1 MSESLKV
8 RVGGNMKKQGVIFFL
23 LSGVSFICLL
33 ITRFLLGGWVDYL
46 WIPLGFFV
54 VFLGLGLWSFRNL
67 YREFWQV
74 KTTKEGLSM
83 GASILLTLVLLIAV
97 NFLGAR
103 NYKTFD
109 FSAAQVNSLSDQ
121 TRLILKNLKSEIQ
134 VLYFYKKGAEGVE
147 DARAQ
152 FVLLLKKYQDE
163 SSKVKLQFVEVNENP
178 KLAQEYSV
186 NQGGGV
192 VFVDYQGRR
201 NKIQKID
208 EQELTGAIVKVTREK
223 DKKIYYVIGH
233 GERDLEDGRELTG
246 ANLFKKLLEGNRY
259 SVQALHLNQNPVIP
273 DDTDVLMI
281 LGAEQAYMDHEL
293 TAIED
298 YLKKGGNV
306 FFAVKYVK
314 ETGLSKLLEK
324 LGVSIQGNHIV
335 QVLDTP
341 LGKVV
346 NPQATPVTEFS
357 SSNLITKPFGQ
368 GQFVLMRM
376 PAAIMKGSLPN
387 GISYEEILK
396 TDKASLAYQDLGF
409 KGAAVAGPFVTGALL
424 KGPLVSGAKEF
435 QMIVYSDAEFASNQL
450 LYKNLN
456 RDLALNTVSYLAK
469 EENIISISP
478 KEVNVTQLQMTDT
491 QFYIFIFAFII
502 PLPLLLIGTSTFIW
516 YRRRFA

>member
-1 MSESLKV
+1 
-8 RVGGNMKKQGVIFFL
+8 MKKQSVIFFL
-23 LSGVSFICLL
+23 LSGISLICLL

-83 GASILLTLVLLIAV
+83 GATILLTLVLLVAV

-103 NYKTFD
+103 KYKTFD
-109 FSAAQVNSLSDQ
+109 FSASQINSLSDQ
-121 TRLILKNLKSEIQ
+121 TKVLLKNLKTDLQ

-152 FVLLLKKYQDE
+152 FVMLLKKYQDE
-163 SSKVKLQFVEVNENP
+163 SSLVKLQFVEVNENP

-223 DKKIYYVIGH
+223 DKKIYYVVGH

-259 SVQALHLNQNPVIP
+259 SVQALHLNQTPLVP
-273 DDTDVLMI
+273 EDADVLI
-281 LGAEQAYMDHEL
+281 VLGAEQAYMDHEIS
-293 TAIED
+293 AIED

-306 FFAVKYVK
+306 FFAVKYAK
-314 ETGLSKLLEK
+314 ETGLNKLLEK
-324 LGVSIQGNHIV
+324 LGLSIQGNHIV
-335 QVLDTP
+335 QILETP

-346 NPQATPVTEFS
+346 NPQATPVTDFS
-357 SSNLITKPFGQ
+357 NSQLITKPFGQ

-376 PAAIMKGSLPN
+376 PASITKTNSPS
-387 GISYEEILK
+387 GITFEELLK
-396 TDKASLAYQDLGF
+396 TDKSTVAYLDLGF
-409 KGAAVAGPFVTGALL
+409 KGAAQPGPFVTGALL
-424 KGPLVSGAKEF
+424 KGSLASGAKDF
-435 QMIVYSDAEFASNQL
+435 QMVVFSDAEFASNQL

-456 RDLALNTVSYLAK
+456 RDLALNTVSFLAK

-478 KEVNVTQLQMTDT
+478 KEVNVTQLQMSDT
-491 QFYIFIFAFII
+491 QFYIFIFGFII
-502 PLPLLLIGTSTFIW
+502 PLPLLLIGASGFIW